1 MARAK
6 TREPAISAPWPA
18 LSLCALILAAYFLQS
33 RAPDTARFTVEHALR
48 PVLVEQGDWAG
59 LFTSMF
65 LHGGWSHAMA
75 NAAFALPFGA
85 AVSRLLGRSAGGAL
99 SFFAFYLLCGLIGG
113 LTHVAFNLGDPTPV
127 VGASGAVSGLMG
139 AGSRL
144 LGRDGRLGPL
154 FGPFVLALTGTY
166 VALNLAI
173 GAIGLP
179 FGETGAAV
187 AWQAHLGGY
196 FAGLLLIG
204 PWARIFGA
212 RRTDAPPFGTDPS
225 PDREGGPWGARGS
238 ENEGS

>member
-1 MARAK
+1 MSKASS
-6 TREPAISAPWPA
+6 REPVISAPWPA
-18 LSLCALILAAYFLQS
+18 LVLCALILVAYFLQS
-33 RAPDTARFTVEHALR
+33 RTPEPARFTVDHALR
-48 PVLVEQGDWAG
+48 PVLVEQGEWAG

-65 LHGGWSHAMA
+65 LHGGWSHALA

-85 AVSRLLGRSAGGAL
+85 AVSRLLGRSVVGAL
-99 SFFAFYLLCGLIGG
+99 SFFVFYLLCGLIGG
-113 LTHVAFNLGDPTPV
+113 LVHVAFNLGDPTPV

-139 AGSRL
+139 AGARL
-144 LGRDGRLGPL
+144 LGRQGRLGPL

-166 VALNLAI
+166 VALNLVI

-204 PWARIFGA
+204 PWTRLFGA
-212 RRTDAPPFGTDPS
+212 RGDASPFEAGEPE
-225 PDREGGPWGARGS
+225 RERGPWGARGS
-238 ENEGS
+238 PNEGS